1 MTRRIKRVAASM
13 AVLSVCGLAA
23 SAQLGGLLKGGG
35 IAFLV
40 SRFGKDINKGIND
53 LTRTKGVTN
62 TYATKVVPIIS
73 AGQGTEVGACQVMG
87 PTSSVAKVS
96 AVAQVEGGLNQ
107 LGVRVRILVPVATK
121 NITSIKRIPGVGISG
136 LIDVKL

>member
-1 MTRRIKRVAASM
+1 MTRRMKRIAASM
-13 AVLSVCGLAA
+13 GVLSVCGLAA

-40 SRFGKDINKGIND
+40 SKFGKDINKGIND

-73 AGQGTEVGACQVMG
+73 AGKGTEVGACQVMG
-87 PTSSVAKVS
+87 PTNDVAKVS
-96 AVAQVEGGLNQ
+96 AVAQIEGGLDQ
-107 LGVRVRILVPVATK
+107 LGVRVRVLVPVATK